1 MKALS
6 IHPVFAFDI
15 ATGEKTIECR
25 TWKTDYR
32 GEIVICSTAK
42 KLYGTVPGCA
52 LAVVTLKDVVPF
64 KREHLQAAMMEPK
77 DYRPGLYAWILENN
91 RIIKPIPV
99 KGKLSLWEF
108 TQLDKIEYIPE
119 CEWVDAPEYT
129 ETNIDWF
136 EKYWK
141 EYAIL

>member
-6 IHPVFAFDI
+6 IHPLYAMAI
-15 ATGEKTIECR
+15 ATGEKTIEVR

-32 GEIVICSTAK
+32 GPLVICSTAK

-52 LAVVTLKDVVPF
+52 LATVNLVDVVPL
-64 KREHLQAAMMEPK
+64 KPEHLEDAMMEVLEF
-77 DYRPGLYAWILENN
+77 RNGLYAWILDDN

-108 TQLDKIEYIPE
+108 KKENEIEYIPDS
-119 CEWVDAPEYT
+119 EWVYAPEYT

-136 EKYWK
+136 DKYWK
-141 EYAIL
+141 DFAIL

>member
-6 IHPVFAFDI
+6 IHPLYACAI

-32 GEIVICSTAK
+32 GEIVICSTQK
-42 KLYGTVPGCA
+42 KYYGTVPGCA
-52 LAVVTLKDVVPF
+52 LAVVDLVDVVPF
-64 KREHLQAAMMEPK
+64 KREHLQDAMMEPK
-77 DYRPGLYAWILENN
+77 DYQPGLYAWILDNN

-99 KGKLSLWEF
+99 KGKLSLWNFTKADEIEF
-108 TQLDKIEYIPE
+108 IPE
-119 CEWVDAPEYT
+119 CEWVAAPEYAD
-129 ETNIDWF
+129 TNIDWF
-136 EKYWK
+136 GKYWK

>member
-6 IHPVFAFDI
+6 IHPVYAFNI

-136 EKYWK
+136 EKYWE

>member
-6 IHPVFAFDI
+6 IHPVYAFDI

-32 GEIVICSTAK
+32 GDIVICSTAK
-42 KLYGTVPGCA
+42 KIYGTIPGCA

-64 KREHLQAAMMEPK
+64 RKEHLQAAMMEQK
-77 DYRPGLYAWILENN
+77 DYKPGMYAWILDNN

-99 KGKLSLWEF
+99 KGKLSLWNF
-108 TQLDKIEYIPE
+108 TETDKIEFIPE
-119 CEWVDAPEYT
+119 CEWVAAPEYT
-129 ETNIDWF
+129 DTNIDWF
-136 EKYWK
+136 GKYWE
-141 EYAIL
+141 EYAVL